1 MTRTATILKAM
12 QAVLLV
18 TVFTPAPLFAEPA
31 LTARQMLAQAQ
42 IQSQDN
48 AVKGEVKKITSR
60 GLILTDAQAAEPAN
74 PNPQRPVVKAT
85 IPAPVVLAPIAPAP
99 AVVSKVDTPAPTPS
113 TSEKVST
120 SSFEVAAAPVT
131 PAPQASVATS
141 SIVILPAPPVA
152 ADTATPETV
161 TKTDTATSMATVPA
175 QINPVA
181 IAASTVQAQTSVTE
195 ATMPA
200 SASSL
205 PVVAATK
212 GTANDT
218 PKANNATDASVAPA
232 TKKAVASTET
242 VAAHSSSRH
251 SRRSHPDNVFEIGNA
266 KFGTQLKHILSRPE
280 VKLLLAQ
287 YGLDGRRD

>member
-85 IPAPVVLAPIAPAP
+85 IPAPLVSAPIAPAP
-99 AVVSKVDTPAPTPS
+99 AAVTKVDTAAPTPS
-113 TSEKVST
+113 TTEKVST

-131 PAPQASVATS
+131 PAPQAPVATS

-161 TKTDTATSMATVPA
+161 TKTDTATSMATIPA

-181 IAASTVQAQTSVTE
+181 RAASTVQAQPSVTE

-200 SASSL
+200 PASSL

-212 GTANDT
+212 GAANDA
-218 PKANNATDASVAPA
+218 PKASNATDASVAPA

-242 VAAHSSSRH
+242 VATHRSSGH
-251 SRRSHPDNVFEIGNA
+251 SRRSHPDYVFQIGNA
-266 KFGTQLKHILSRPE
+266 KFGTQLKHILNRPE